1 MLYRER
7 LLASGIDSGATL
19 PSFQSLQP
27 QAKAHQGLQ
36 QPPDARGD
44 GKDWHLELQ
53 QGAQPGPH
61 LGLDLLP
68 PEPGASTSLLARPRC
83 GCSVMAATEPS
94 REGETG
100 LGMRKPRRLS
110 EAVRAL
116 EAELGIWR
124 GWGPLVP
131 ADSWQRANHQQEV
144 VTKPE

>member
-1 MLYRER
+1 MHRCIHRGVAHLK
-7 LLASGIDSGATL
+7 TL
-19 PSFQSLQP
+19 TEIRKMQP

-68 PEPGASTSLLARPRC
+68 PEPGASTFLLARPQC